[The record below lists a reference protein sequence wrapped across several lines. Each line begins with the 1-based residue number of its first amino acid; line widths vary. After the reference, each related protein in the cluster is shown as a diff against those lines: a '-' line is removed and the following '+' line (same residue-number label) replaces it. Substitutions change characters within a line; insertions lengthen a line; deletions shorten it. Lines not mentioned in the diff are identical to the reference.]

1 MKFILDI
8 YLMNFTII
16 KLQVLLFKN
25 THLFMFSSINSL
37 KSKADIMQFAILI
50 STDSYYDVSAGKMV
64 NKINLEEAEKV
75 YQMFERFDIPDYEK
89 PITDDIVKSVVDI
102 MKKEKAED

>member
-1 MKFILDI
+1 
-8 YLMNFTII
+8 
-16 KLQVLLFKN
+16 
-25 THLFMFSSINSL
+25 MFGSLNSL
-37 KSKADIMQFAILI
+37 KSRADIMQFAIL
-50 STDSYYDVSAGKMV
+50 STVDITYDEMGRII

-75 YQMFERFDIPDYEK
+75 YQMFDRFDIPDYEK

>member
-1 MKFILDI
+1 
-8 YLMNFTII
+8 
-16 KLQVLLFKN
+16 
-25 THLFMFSSINSL
+25 MFGTLNSL
-37 KSKADIMQFAILI
+37 NLRADIMQFAIL
-50 STDSYYDVSAGKMV
+50 STVDITYDEIGRVI

-89 PITDDIVKSVVDI
+89 PITDDIVKSVIDI

>member
-1 MKFILDI
+1 
-8 YLMNFTII
+8 
-16 KLQVLLFKN
+16 
-25 THLFMFSSINSL
+25 MFGTLNSL
-37 KSKADIMQFAILI
+37 KSKADIMQFAIL
-50 STDSYYDVSAGKMV
+50 STVDITYDEIGRPI

-102 MKKEKAED
+102 LKKEKAED

>member
-1 MKFILDI
+1 
-8 YLMNFTII
+8 
-16 KLQVLLFKN
+16 
-25 THLFMFSSINSL
+25 MFGTLISL
-37 KSKADIMQFAILI
+37 KSRADIMQFAILI
-50 STDSYYDVSAGKMV
+50 STTSQYDEKGKIV
-64 NKINLEEAEKV
+64 NKLDLEQAEKV

>member
-1 MKFILDI
+1 
-8 YLMNFTII
+8 
-16 KLQVLLFKN
+16 
-25 THLFMFSSINSL
+25 MFGTLNSL
-37 KSKADIMQFAILI
+37 KSRADIMQFAIL
-50 STDSYYDVSAGKMV
+50 STVDITYDEIGRVI

>member
-1 MKFILDI
+1 MYGTL
-8 YLMNFTII
+8 
-16 KLQVLLFKN
+16 
-25 THLFMFSSINSL
+25 NSL
-37 KSKADIMQFAILI
+37 KSRADIMQFAIL
-50 STDSYYDVSAGKMV
+50 STVDITYDEMGRII

>member
-1 MKFILDI
+1 
-8 YLMNFTII
+8 
-16 KLQVLLFKN
+16 
-25 THLFMFSSINSL
+25 MFGTLNSL
-37 KSKADIMQFAILI
+37 KSRADIMQFAILSSADI
-50 STDSYYDVSAGKMV
+50 TYDEMGRVI

>member
-1 MKFILDI
+1 
-8 YLMNFTII
+8 
-16 KLQVLLFKN
+16 
-25 THLFMFSSINSL
+25 MFGTLNSL

-50 STDSYYDVSAGKMV
+50 SSDSYYDVSLAKMI
-64 NKINLEEAEKV
+64 NKLNLEEAEKV

-89 PITDDIVKSVVDI
+89 PITDDIVKSVIDI

>member
-1 MKFILDI
+1 
-8 YLMNFTII
+8 
-16 KLQVLLFKN
+16 
-25 THLFMFSSINSL
+25 MFGSLNSL
-37 KSKADIMQFAILI
+37 KSRADIMQFAIL
-50 STDSYYDVSAGKMV
+50 STVDITYDEMGRVI

>member
-1 MKFILDI
+1 
-8 YLMNFTII
+8 
-16 KLQVLLFKN
+16 
-25 THLFMFSSINSL
+25 MFGTLNSL
-37 KSKADIMQFAILI
+37 KSRADIMQFAIL
-50 STDSYYDVSAGKMV
+50 STIDITYDEIGRAI

-89 PITDDIVKSVVDI
+89 PITDDIVKSVIDI

>member
-1 MKFILDI
+1 MYGTL
-8 YLMNFTII
+8 
-16 KLQVLLFKN
+16 
-25 THLFMFSSINSL
+25 NSL
-37 KSKADIMQFAILI
+37 KSRADIMQFAIL
-50 STDSYYDVSAGKMV
+50 STVDITYDEIGRVI

>member
-1 MKFILDI
+1 
-8 YLMNFTII
+8 
-16 KLQVLLFKN
+16 
-25 THLFMFSSINSL
+25 MFGSLNSL
-37 KSKADIMQFAILI
+37 KSRADIMQFAIL
-50 STDSYYDVSAGKMV
+50 STVDITYDEIGRVI

>member
-1 MKFILDI
+1 
-8 YLMNFTII
+8 
-16 KLQVLLFKN
+16 
-25 THLFMFSSINSL
+25 MFGSLNSL
-37 KSKADIMQFAILI
+37 KSRADIMQFAILSSADI
-50 STDSYYDVSAGKMV
+50 TYDEMGRVI

-89 PITDDIVKSVVDI
+89 PITDDIVKSVIDI

>member
-1 MKFILDI
+1 
-8 YLMNFTII
+8 
-16 KLQVLLFKN
+16 
-25 THLFMFSSINSL
+25 MFGTLNSL
-37 KSKADIMQFAILI
+37 KSRADIMQFAIL
-50 STDSYYDVSAGKMV
+50 STVNITYDEMGRVI

-89 PITDDIVKSVVDI
+89 PITDDIVKSVVDV

>member
-1 MKFILDI
+1 MYGTL
-8 YLMNFTII
+8 
-16 KLQVLLFKN
+16 
-25 THLFMFSSINSL
+25 NSL
-37 KSKADIMQFAILI
+37 KSRADIMQFAIL
-50 STDSYYDVSAGKMV
+50 STVDITYDEIGRVI

-102 MKKEKAED
+102 LKKEKAED

>member
-1 MKFILDI
+1 
-8 YLMNFTII
+8 
-16 KLQVLLFKN
+16 
-25 THLFMFSSINSL
+25 MFGSLNSL
-37 KSKADIMQFAILI
+37 KSRADIMQFAIL
-50 STDSYYDVSAGKMV
+50 STVDITYDKMGRII

>member
-1 MKFILDI
+1 MYGTL
-8 YLMNFTII
+8 
-16 KLQVLLFKN
+16 
-25 THLFMFSSINSL
+25 NSL
-37 KSKADIMQFAILI
+37 KSRADIMQFAIL
-50 STDSYYDVSAGKMV
+50 STVDITYDEIGRPI

-102 MKKEKAED
+102 IKKEKAED

>member
-1 MKFILDI
+1 
-8 YLMNFTII
+8 
-16 KLQVLLFKN
+16 
-25 THLFMFSSINSL
+25 MFGSLNSL
-37 KSKADIMQFAILI
+37 KSRADIMQFAILSSADI
-50 STDSYYDVSAGKMV
+50 TYDEMGRVI

>member
-1 MKFILDI
+1 
-8 YLMNFTII
+8 
-16 KLQVLLFKN
+16 
-25 THLFMFSSINSL
+25 MFGALNSL
-37 KSKADIMQFAILI
+37 KSRADIMQFAIL
-50 STDSYYDVSAGKMV
+50 STVDITYDEMGRII

>member
-1 MKFILDI
+1 
-8 YLMNFTII
+8 
-16 KLQVLLFKN
+16 
-25 THLFMFSSINSL
+25 MFGNLNSL

-50 STDSYYDVSAGKMV
+50 SSDSYYDVSLAKMI
-64 NKINLEEAEKV
+64 NKLNLEEAEKV

-89 PITDDIVKSVVDI
+89 PITDDIVKSVIDI

>member
-1 MKFILDI
+1 
-8 YLMNFTII
+8 
-16 KLQVLLFKN
+16 
-25 THLFMFSSINSL
+25 MFGSLNSL
-37 KSKADIMQFAILI
+37 KSRADIMQFAIL
-50 STDSYYDVSAGKMV
+50 STVDITYDEMGRVI

-89 PITDDIVKSVVDI
+89 PITNDIVKSVVDI

>member
-1 MKFILDI
+1 
-8 YLMNFTII
+8 
-16 KLQVLLFKN
+16 
-25 THLFMFSSINSL
+25 MFGTLNSL
-37 KSKADIMQFAILI
+37 KSRADIMQFAIL
-50 STDSYYDVSAGKMV
+50 STVDITYDEIGRVI

-102 MKKEKAED
+102 IKKEKAED

>member
-1 MKFILDI
+1 
-8 YLMNFTII
+8 
-16 KLQVLLFKN
+16 
-25 THLFMFSSINSL
+25 MFGTLNSL
-37 KSKADIMQFAILI
+37 KSRADIMQFAIL
-50 STDSYYDVSAGKMV
+50 STVDITYDEMGRVI

-75 YQMFERFDIPDYEK
+75 YQMFKRFDIPDYEK

>member
-1 MKFILDI
+1 
-8 YLMNFTII
+8 
-16 KLQVLLFKN
+16 
-25 THLFMFSSINSL
+25 MFGTLNSL
-37 KSKADIMQFAILI
+37 KSRADIMQFAIL
-50 STDSYYDVSAGKMV
+50 STVDITYDEIGRVI

-89 PITDDIVKSVVDI
+89 PITDDIVKSVIDI

>member
-1 MKFILDI
+1 
-8 YLMNFTII
+8 
-16 KLQVLLFKN
+16 
-25 THLFMFSSINSL
+25 MFGTLNSL
-37 KSKADIMQFAILI
+37 KSRADIMQFAIL
-50 STDSYYDVSAGKMV
+50 STVDITYDEMGRVI

>member
-1 MKFILDI
+1 MYGML
-8 YLMNFTII
+8 
-16 KLQVLLFKN
+16 
-25 THLFMFSSINSL
+25 NSL

-50 STDSYYDVSAGKMV
+50 STTSCYDEYGKAI
-64 NKINLEEAEKV
+64 NKLDLEQAERV

>member
-1 MKFILDI
+1 
-8 YLMNFTII
+8 
-16 KLQVLLFKN
+16 
-25 THLFMFSSINSL
+25 MFGSLNSL
-37 KSKADIMQFAILI
+37 KSRADIMQFAIL
-50 STDSYYDVSAGKMV
+50 STVDITYDEMGRII

>member
-1 MKFILDI
+1 
-8 YLMNFTII
+8 
-16 KLQVLLFKN
+16 
-25 THLFMFSSINSL
+25 MFGTLNSL
-37 KSKADIMQFAILI
+37 KSRADIMQFAIL
-50 STDSYYDVSAGKMV
+50 STVDITYDDMGRVT

>member
-1 MKFILDI
+1 
-8 YLMNFTII
+8 
-16 KLQVLLFKN
+16 
-25 THLFMFSSINSL
+25 MFGALNSL
-37 KSKADIMQFAILI
+37 KARADIMQFAIL
-50 STDSYYDVSAGKMV
+50 STVDITYDEMGRII

-89 PITDDIVKSVVDI
+89 PITDDIVKSVVDV

>member
-1 MKFILDI
+1 
-8 YLMNFTII
+8 
-16 KLQVLLFKN
+16 
-25 THLFMFSSINSL
+25 MFGSLNSL
-37 KSKADIMQFAILI
+37 KSRADIMQFAILSSADI
-50 STDSYYDVSAGKMV
+50 TYDEMGRII

>member
-1 MKFILDI
+1 
-8 YLMNFTII
+8 
-16 KLQVLLFKN
+16 
-25 THLFMFSSINSL
+25 MFGTLNSL
-37 KSKADIMQFAILI
+37 KSRADIMQFAIL
-50 STDSYYDVSAGKMV
+50 STVDITYDEIGRVI

-102 MKKEKAED
+102 LKKEKAED

>member
-1 MKFILDI
+1 MYNML
-8 YLMNFTII
+8 
-16 KLQVLLFKN
+16 
-25 THLFMFSSINSL
+25 SSL
-37 KSKADIMQFAILI
+37 KSRADIMQFAILI
-50 STDSYYDVSAGKMV
+50 TSCSSYNSEIGTNV
-64 NKINLEEAEKV
+64 NHLNLEEAEKV

>member
-1 MKFILDI
+1 
-8 YLMNFTII
+8 
-16 KLQVLLFKN
+16 
-25 THLFMFSSINSL
+25 MFGTLNSL
-37 KSKADIMQFAILI
+37 KSRADIMQFAIL
-50 STDSYYDVSAGKMV
+50 STVDITYDEMGRII

>member
-1 MKFILDI
+1 
-8 YLMNFTII
+8 
-16 KLQVLLFKN
+16 
-25 THLFMFSSINSL
+25 MFGSLNSL
-37 KSKADIMQFAILI
+37 KSRADIMQFAIL
-50 STDSYYDVSAGKMV
+50 STVDITYDDMGRVI